1 MARNDFSAVQTEM
14 IEKAKSLTA
23 EQADALGTA
32 WTSQEGISFD
42 RASLGDVHRF
52 VHELPQIQNLAL
64 QYAWQRVSSVATEE
78 GRADELDAAIAA
90 ERAAEHAVRHL
101 AVGPIPKAG
110 AVEAAR
116 AAVLA
121 VGVRD
126 VIQNEAYELLVGPWE
141 QVFGKL

>member
-1 MARNDFSAVQTEM
+1 MAREVFSAELTSM
-14 IEKAKSLTA
+14 IEQVKALTSD
-23 EQADALGTA
+23 QADALGTA
-32 WTSQEGISFD
+32 WTSEEGVTFDPASFL
-42 RASLGDVHRF
+42 SHTWM
-52 VHELPQIQNLAL
+52 HEIPHIQNLAL

-90 ERAAEHAVRHL
+90 EKAAEHAVEHMKI
-101 AVGPIPKAG
+101 GPLPKAG

-126 VIQNEAYELLVGPWE
+126 VIDEKVYELLVGPWQ
-141 QVFGKL
+141 QVLGTL